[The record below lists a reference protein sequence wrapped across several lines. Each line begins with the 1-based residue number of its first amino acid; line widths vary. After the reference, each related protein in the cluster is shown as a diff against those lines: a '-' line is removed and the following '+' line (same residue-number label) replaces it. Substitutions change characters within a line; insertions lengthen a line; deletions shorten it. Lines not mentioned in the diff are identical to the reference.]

1 MKKLTILLE
10 SENVDKK
17 VLLDVFRNYFE
28 IRNFLKVKQVSKKTP
43 ILIDIENYK
52 DYYSN

>member
-28 IRNFLKVKQVSKKTP
+28 IRNFLKTKQVLEKTP
-43 ILIDIENYK
+43 ILIDFENYK